1 MHDMANRTRS
11 EIGRSSK
18 EKGKRGE
25 REAAELFR
33 DHGFDVRRSVQYNGR
48 EGAADLVGA
57 PGLHIEVKRVER
69 LNIETA
75 VKQMERDADP
85 GRIKTLFHRKNGGE
99 WLVTMTAEDFFEV
112 YKRWANENC
121 TG

>member
-1 MHDMANRTRS
+1 MANRSKS
-11 EIGRSSK
+11 EIGRASK

-33 DHGFDVRRSVQYNGR
+33 KHGYDVRRSIEYNGR

-69 LNIETA
+69 LNVETA
-75 VKQMERDADP
+75 VKQMERDAEE
-85 GRIKTLFHRKNGGE
+85 GSIKTLFHRRNGGE
-99 WLVTMTAEDFFEV
+99 WLVTMTADDFFEV
-112 YKRWANENC
+112 YEAWAKGHC

>member
-48 EGAADLVGA
+48 
-57 PGLHIEVKRVER
+57 RER
-69 LNIETA
+69 LIWSA
-75 VKQMERDADP
+75 LPA
-85 GRIKTLFHRKNGGE
+85 
-99 WLVTMTAEDFFEV
+99 
-112 YKRWANENC
+112 C
-121 TG
+121 TSK

>member
-1 MHDMANRTRS
+1 MRS
-11 EIGRSSK
+11 GEHRKRRASAAREKPPSSSGTTDSMYGALPNTTAGR
-18 EKGKRGE
+18 
-25 REAAELFR
+25 
-33 DHGFDVRRSVQYNGR
+33 
-48 EGAADLVGA
+48 
-57 PGLHIEVKRVER
+57 ER

-99 WLVTMTAEDFFEV
+99 WLVTMTAEDFLEV

>member
-1 MHDMANRTRS
+1 MANRSKS
-11 EIGRSSK
+11 EIGRASK

-33 DHGFDVRRSVQYNGR
+33 KHGFDVRRSVQYNGR

-99 WLVTMTAEDFFEV
+99 WLVTMTAEDFLEV